1 MAETSH
7 LKGLK
12 FLIPDGS
19 EIQQS
24 ELIARLNGE
33 KKRLLSEH
41 FVCRCIHNDY
51 GWFQLSEKIFFF

>member
-1 MAETSH
+1 MDETSH

-24 ELIARLNGE
+24 ELTARLNGE

-41 FVCRCIHNDY
+41 FVCRCIYNGY
-51 GWFQLSEKIFFF
+51 GLAFN